1 MRKTIFAGARSGFA
15 IQELG
20 LRKRAVTRPLRLE
33 FAGTVYHL
41 PARVNARQK
50 TFFNDAEPT
59 EENRANELLML
70 DCKP

>member
-1 MRKTIFAGARSGFA
+1 MFIGRRRQLNALRNCRFLLTMRKTIFAEAGSGFA

-20 LRKRAVTRPLRLE
+20 LRKRAVTRPLRLQ

-50 TFFNDAEPT
+50 I
-59 EENRANELLML
+59 LQ
-70 DCKP
+70 